1 MPAPLNIARHSSL
14 APAVA
19 RVDLRTTTAEE
30 DVFYPC
36 SDGKPMADNM
46 WQARA
51 IINAASDLEA
61 ALPDALVA
69 ADILMYPERGNNENR
84 IAPDVLVAFGLGTH
98 NRSSYFVWR
107 EGKPPDWVLEVASPG
122 TSRKDLNE
130 KWHAY
135 AAIGVPEYWLFD
147 PQGGLFPRGQ
157 ARLQGFRLAAGTYW
171 PLVPAIRHGVTAI
184 HSEVL
189 DLDLRADGELLRFRY
204 PATGEDIPHRD
215 ESDAATKREA
225 ARAEREAARADKEA
239 TRAKQEA
246 TRADSEAA
254 KRKAAQ
260 ARVAELEAAFE
271 RARAGSPSK
280 AP

>member
-1 MPAPLNIARHSSL
+1 MPAPPNIARHSL
-14 APAVA
+14 PAPARVGAAAGTAAPAVA
-19 RVDLRTTTAEE
+19 GANLRTTTAEE

-46 WQARA
+46 WQAEA
-51 IINAASDLEA
+51 ILNAASDLKV

-84 IAPDVLVAFGLGTH
+84 IAPDVLVAFDLGTH

-171 PLVPAIRHGVTAI
+171 PLAPAVRRGVTAI
-184 HSEVL
+184 RSEVL
-189 DLDLRADGELLRFRY
+189 ELDLRVDGELLRFRD
-204 PATGEDIPHRD
+204 PATFEDIRHRS
-215 ESDAATKREA
+215 E
-225 ARAEREAARADKEA
+225 
-239 TRAKQEA
+239 
-246 TRADSEAA
+246 SEAIA
-254 KRKAAQ
+254 EQETARRKVAE
-260 ARVAELEAAFE
+260 ARVAELEAALE
-271 RARAGSPSK
+271 RARAG
-280 AP
+280 